1 MLSSLS
7 PIEIAL
13 IFGTVGFLCVMPFV
27 ILGWTMM
34 AGKTEKPG
42 T

>member
-7 PIEIAL
+7 PIELAL
-13 IFGTVGFLCVMPFV
+13 IFGTVGFLIVMPFV

-34 AGKTEKPG
+34 ASKSEKSG
-42 T
+42 G